1 MPTAPDGDCDAD
13 GVKNGV
19 DLDDDNDLLADGLEL
34 SLVLDPCVGDT
45 DGDGVEDGFEY
56 QSAIDL
62 NNDDYQSPNYARSR
76 TRARRR
82 TRTRC
87 SRTPTSTTTATA

>member
-62 NNDDYQSPNYARSR
+62 NNDDYQYAEPL
-76 TRARRR
+76 APVPGQDAVPEPAVQGRRR
-82 TRTRC
+82 
-87 SRTPTSTTTATA
+87 STTTATA